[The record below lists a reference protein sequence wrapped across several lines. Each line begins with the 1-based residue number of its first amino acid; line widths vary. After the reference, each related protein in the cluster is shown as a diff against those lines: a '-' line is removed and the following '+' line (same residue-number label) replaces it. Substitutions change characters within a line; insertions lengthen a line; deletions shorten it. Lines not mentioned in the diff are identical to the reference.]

1 MICNAAYLRYCQR
14 NPVEGKVMSVENLT
28 PIQVRLLMLRL
39 LLGYP
44 AWLLL
49 GYSIQV
55 IPLGI
60 A

>member
-1 MICNAAYLRYCQR
+1 
-14 NPVEGKVMSVENLT
+14 MSVENLT